1 MKRIALGL
9 FMGGMAVCAA
19 NAAEVRAVA
28 SKGYVD
34 SIAGSLSELETR
46 NQTSLVAAINELL
59 SGFDSFDSFELLSN
73 KTQTINA
80 DSTAT
85 QYPSAKAV
93 YDTAIVPLN
102 NKEDKSNKTQTI
114 DADSTDVQYP
124 SAAAVWDK
132 FNALDYTTAGSGP
145 TEGLEIGH
153 AYISRLDQV
162 DGKIQATQQ
171 SWTNIFD
178 PTVDGGGLIRD
189 PSTFTGIEGR
199 IPASAEDIVGAL
211 MVLRGEI
218 PSMEGVETTSN
229 MTQTVNADSTA
240 TQYPSAAAVHT
251 AVNAKQDKST
261 ADYQVGTAD
270 GTWQTLTPAEQAA
283 LQSGVTTST
292 VSQVTSNTNELGNK
306 VNVDQGEENKNK
318 VMVTDEMGRVIPAP
332 LEVCEDETSKCVL
345 TFGKLPDGTVGFEW
359 EVIAR

>member
-34 SIAGSLSELETR
+34 SISGSLSLLNTR
-46 NQTSLVAAINELL
+46 VQTNLVSAINELL
-59 SGFDSFDSFELLSN
+59 SGFSAFELLSN
-73 KTQTINA
+73 KTQTIDA
-80 DSTAT
+80 SSTEA

-93 YDTAIVPLN
+93 YDTAVVPLN

-114 DADSTDVQYP
+114 DTNSTEAQYP
-124 SAAAVWDK
+124 SAEAVWDK
-132 FNALDYTTAGSGP
+132 FDALDYTTAGDGP
-145 TEGLEIGH
+145 TEGLEIGY
-153 AYISRLDQV
+153 AYISKLEQT

-171 SWTNIFD
+171 SWTDIFY
-178 PTVDGGGLIRD
+178 PNTDGGGTIRD
-189 PSTFTGIEGR
+189 PSTFIGIEGR
-199 IPASAEDIVGAL
+199 IPASAADIVGAL
-211 MVLRGEI
+211 MVLRSEI
-218 PSMEGVETTSN
+218 PSLEGVETTSN
-229 MTQTVNADSTA
+229 MTQTVNAGSTA

-251 AVNAKQDKST
+251 AVNAKQNKST
-261 ADYQVGTAD
+261 ADYQVGKAD
-270 GTWQTLTPAEQAA
+270 GTWQTLTDAEKAA

-306 VNVDQGEENKNK
+306 LNVDQGEENQHK
-318 VMVTDEMGRVIPAP
+318 VMVTDERGRVIPAP
-332 LEVCEDETSKCVL
+332 LEVCTDETSKCVL
-345 TFGKLPDGTVGFEW
+345 TFGKLSDGTVGFEW

>member
-9 FMGGMAVCAA
+9 FVGGMAVCAA

-34 SIAGSLSELETR
+34 SIAGSLSDLGTR

-73 KTQTINA
+73 KTQTI
-80 DSTAT
+80 DAT
-85 QYPSAKAV
+85 
-93 YDTAIVPLN
+93 
-102 NKEDKSNKTQTI
+102 
-114 DADSTDVQYP
+114 STDVQYP
-124 SAAAVWDK
+124 SAEAVWDK
-132 FNALDYTTAGSGP
+132 FDALDYTTAEDGP
-145 TEGLEIGH
+145 TEGLEIGY
-153 AYISRLDQV
+153 AYISRLDQEN
-162 DGKIQATQQ
+162 GKIRATQQ
-171 SWTNIFD
+171 SWTDIFY
-178 PTVDGGGLIRD
+178 PNTDGGGEIRD
-189 PSTFTGIEGR
+189 PSTFIGIEGR
-199 IPASAEDIVGAL
+199 IPASAADIVGAL
-211 MVLRGEI
+211 MVLRSEI

-270 GTWQTLTPAEQAA
+270 GTWQTLTPAEKAA

-306 VNVDQGEENKNK
+306 VNVDQGEENKHK
-318 VMVTDEMGRVIPAP
+318 VMVTDERGSVIPAP
-332 LEVCEDETSKCVL
+332 LEACTDETSKCVL
-345 TFGKLPDGTVGFEW
+345 TYGKLRDGTVGFEW

>member
-9 FMGGMAVCAA
+9 FLAGMAVGAA
-19 NAAEVRAVA
+19 DAADVRAVA

-34 SIAGSLSELETR
+34 TIAGSLSMLSTQ
-46 NQTSLVAAINELL
+46 NKTSLVAAINELF
-59 SGFDSFDSFELLSN
+59 SGFGAYELL
-73 KTQTINA
+73 
-80 DSTAT
+80 
-85 QYPSAKAV
+85 
-93 YDTAIVPLN
+93 
-102 NKEDKSNKTQTI
+102 SNKTQTI

-124 SAAAVWDK
+124 SAEAVWDK
-132 FNALDYTTAGSGP
+132 FDALDYTTAGDGP

-171 SWTNIFD
+171 PWTNIFD

-306 VNVDQGEENKNK
+306 VNVDQGEDNKNK
-318 VMVTDEMGRVIPAP
+318 VMVTDERGRVIPAP
-332 LEVCEDETSKCVL
+332 LEACSDERSKCVL
-345 TFGKLPDGTVGFEW
+345 TFGVRADGTVGYEW